1 MGTERTEKPAFR
13 IRGMVRAAVMLGAGL
28 AVGVIIRF
36 FDLYTTNL
44 GNMFSELSVWV
55 FLGTVIAWSAA
66 GHRSRLLELYLASAS
81 ECLPPITPLPG

>member
-13 IRGMVRAAVMLGAGL
+13 IRGMVRAAVMLGTGL

-44 GNMFSELSVWV
+44 GICSPNCRSGSFSVQS
-55 FLGTVIAWSAA
+55 FRFAA
-66 GHRSRLLELYLASAS
+66 GHHSRLLELYLASAS